1 MRHLVVALALLVG
14 CVPKQ
19 QTAVRTVTRTVQ
31 APRPISTGAV
41 VVTTERLD
49 NLVVVSAVWPRRCR
63 RDVVDE
69 VLTVR
74 KTNVAIVGTSD
85 GDTWGWF
92 LALPAAI
99 IIWPVGLAS
108 GAISLAVVASSDSS
122 TKTTTETSHSVTIDC
137 PTPAADVAVHFT
149 LPSGAMV
156 DARTDERGQ
165 FALLVPPT
173 EPVDAITVTTDAPK
187 PPVPLVAEP
196 APPSTPPPSPPPDA
210 PPAAPRSGIPAI
222 GRAATE
228 CGAQFQLTGIANIE
242 VAMASDGSITHVET
256 NRGTSFT
263 SCMRSKLDGVKVP
276 STAGRALKLPF
287 LLKKP

>member
-1 MRHLVVALALLVG
+1 MRHLVVAFALLVG

-122 TKTTTETSHSVTIDC
+122 TKRTTETSHSVTIDC

-149 LPSGAMV
+149 LPSGTMV

-165 FALLVPPT
+165 VALLVPPT

-196 APPSTPPPSPPPDA
+196 PPPSAPPSPAVAPPS
-210 PPAAPRSGIPAI
+210 APRSGISAI

-228 CGAQFQLTGIANIE
+228 CGAQFDMTGIANLALEI
-242 VAMASDGSITHVET
+242 ASDGSITHVET
-256 NRGTSFT
+256 NRGLSFT

-287 LLKKP
+287 LLRKP